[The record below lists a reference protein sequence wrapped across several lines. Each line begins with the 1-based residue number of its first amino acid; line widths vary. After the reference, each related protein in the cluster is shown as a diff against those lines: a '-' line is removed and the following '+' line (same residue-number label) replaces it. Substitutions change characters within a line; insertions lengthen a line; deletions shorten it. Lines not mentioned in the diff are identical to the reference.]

1 MKKFIEENKQL
12 LKFYSLASKVIGWAL
27 ILGGTL
33 WFLLFALCILA
44 ARDAA
49 GELRWPPLTE
59 NVTYATSAFVFDF
72 VFLGLVALVL
82 SRLIECIVQDVYQP
96 ARLLRFGS
104 VILYIYAGLVI
115 GRAILT
121 YHLWHVGVP
130 GIYGAGHL
138 LFAQPLVFP
147 TLAKALIL
155 VGAGVILHRLLPVI
169 EESKTLV

>member
-1 MKKFIEENKQL
+1 MKKFIEENRRL

-27 ILGGTL
+27 IWGGTL

-59 NVTYATSAFVFDF
+59 NVTYATSAFIFDF
-72 VFLGLVALVL
+72 VFLGLVALIL
-82 SRLIECIVQDVYQP
+82 SRLIEYTVQGEHP
-96 ARLLRFGS
+96 PGRLLRFGN
-104 VILYIYAGLVI
+104 VILYVYAGLVI

-121 YHLWHVGVP
+121 YHLWNLGVP
-130 GIYGAGHL
+130 VGYGAGHL

-155 VGAGVILHRLLPVI
+155 VGAGVILQRLLPVI